1 MEYSSKKEIGKT
13 ILVVAAH
20 PDDEVLG
27 CGGTIAKL
35 TQQGLKVYV
44 VFLADGESS
53 RGNIVDIDNLIL
65 QRKKNAM
72 KALKVLGCTSVDF
85 LDFPDNRLDSLD
97 LLDVVKRIE
106 GFIDAYKPY
115 KIFTHYAHDLN
126 IDHQITHNA
135 VVTACRPKP
144 GYCVRELLFF
154 EVPSSTEW
162 GLFKTF
168 SPNYFVDISDTLSL
182 KINALN
188 AYKNELQPF
197 PHPRSIKAVESLAC
211 YRGVSSGCRA
221 AEAFIIGRKIE
232 R

>member
-1 MEYSSKKEIGKT
+1 MKNVNST
-13 ILVVAAH
+13 VVIFAAH

-35 TQQGLKVYV
+35 TQQGSRVHV

-53 RGNIVDIDNLIL
+53 RDDTVDIDNLIL
-65 QRKKNAM
+65 QRKKNARE
-72 KALKVLGCTSVDF
+72 ALKVLGCTSIDF

-97 LLDVVKRIE
+97 LLDIVKKIE
-106 GFIDAYKPY
+106 GFINVYKPI
-115 KIFTHYAHDLN
+115 KVFTHYAHDLN

-135 VVTACRPKP
+135 VVTACRPQP
-144 GYCVRELLFF
+144 EYCVKELLFF

-168 SPNYFVDISDTLSL
+168 SPNYFVDISNTLSL
-182 KINALN
+182 KIDALN

-211 YRGVSSGCRA
+211 YRGASSGCRA